1 VKNPLFSWKKVP
13 TVHGHIPML
22 EHMKKPDL
30 WWNPHFFAQKFTR
43 SDRWNPVPYPMTG
56 MTGLFHSYPTWPP
69 IWSPVEPEPCDATR
83 RVDPSAEFSAVS
95 NARNVVAMFISNW
108 WYTYPSETIKQCHK
122 PSSSPFLW
130 VVSINHSQSW
140 MVYDIVLTTL
150 IIIVITIN

>member
-1 VKNPLFSWKKVP
+1 MEKSPNCSWSHPNAWTYEK
-13 TVHGHIPML
+13 
-22 EHMKKPDL
+22 
-30 WWNPHFFAQKFTR
+30 TR
-43 SDRWNPVPYPMTG
+43 SLMKSSFFCPKIHEIWPVKSCSYPMTG

-140 MVYDIVLTTL
+140 MVYDIALTTL